1 MDILSFAIG
10 LTLGIILAMLSLYKN
25 QMQRDKA
32 MQQSYNNANMRFQTL
47 EAGMKKSMA
56 DRTAYFN
63 TENSRHLNTIRE
75 VFRHRDEY
83 ATGFARYVAQ
93 RLDPSVLSNMEAHIP
108 RLLKDYE
115 AGLEHNKHQEP
126 LKSGL

>member
-32 MQQSYNNANMRFQTL
+32 
-47 EAGMKKSMA
+47 MA